1 MQIEN
6 LRDFGLRNSTGKARY
21 SPTCI
26 ASSIS
31 AVRSTTR
38 CPSSVRP
45 SWSSRPVTVA
55 RRQAWT
61 VVLATEG
68 DCTSS
73 ACSVRH
79 GRYVSENLP
88 SSSGIASLPRSR
100 WVRCNISGEQ
110 AEIDEIAIQTAPC
123 GNGRQVLWCIHGFF
137 KLAVCVP
144 IIECSGIRRHQQ
156 WVEMNILLNVYNI
169 TAVLCG

>member
-1 MQIEN
+1 MYQKICPVP
-6 LRDFGLRNSTGKARY
+6 LYCVLTAQSLG
-21 SPTCI
+21 
-26 ASSIS
+26 
-31 AVRSTTR
+31 AV
-38 CPSSVRP
+38 
-45 SWSSRPVTVA
+45 
-55 RRQAWT
+55 Q
-61 VVLATEG
+61 
-68 DCTSS
+68 
-73 ACSVRH
+73 H
-79 GRYVSENLP
+79 F
-88 SSSGIASLPRSR
+88 
-100 WVRCNISGEQ
+100 GEQ